1 MVPNEMY
8 TVAWFKLADF
18 VTRGEKERALGVHR
32 LLMHS
37 VTDKALSFQLEA
49 DILLAFDD
57 FDAID
62 KYHIAANLYK
72 KSGRYK
78 QAIAV
83 YEHVVTFKPEPT
95 IIEALLDVYLIEHKF
110 SLLLDMFERF
120 AYIHVGN
127 GNIGIVINKLHLLG
141 TQSSPLLLGRLYARF
156 SHVLLSYDHFAMSA
170 LPYIQQTILYF
181 QDAPN
186 ASKEE
191 IEYFLEKIARAQPH
205 MYEKALAYY
214 QVR

>member
-18 VTRGEKERALGVHR
+18 VMRGEKERALGVHK

-37 VTDKALSFQLEA
+37 VSDTALSYQLEA

-57 FDAID
+57 HDAID
-62 KYHIAANLYK
+62 KYHVAANLYK

-83 YEHVVTFKPEPT
+83 YEHVATFKQEPT
-95 IIEALLDVYLIEHKF
+95 ILDALLDVYLVEHKF
-110 SLLLDMFERF
+110 ALLLDVFERF
-120 AYIHVGN
+120 AHIHVQN
-127 GNIGIVINKLHLLG
+127 ANIGLIINKLHLLSAE
-141 TQSSPLLLGRLYARF
+141 SSPLLLGRLYVRF
-156 SHVLLSYDHFAMSA
+156 SYVLLSYANLAPNA
-170 LPYIQQTILYF
+170 LPYIQQAILYF

-186 ASKEE
+186 ASIEE
-191 IEYFLEKIARAQPH
+191 VEYFLEKVKAVQPAL
-205 MYEKALAYY
+205 YTKANAYY
-214 QVR
+214 RMK